1 MKDTFKNKNI
11 AIVLSAAG
19 MIFLTLLIV
28 SACADRPGQALR
40 VMSFNIRYDNPD
52 DGENAWVHRRDAVA
66 SMIRFHKA
74 DVVGVQE
81 ALARQ
86 IDDLT
91 ARLPGFDWFGVGRD
105 DGKKEGEFTAVLYR
119 TRRLMSEERSTF
131 WLSETPDRPGL
142 GWDAAC
148 NRTVTWGRF
157 VDVSTRKVFFFF
169 NTHFDHRGEKART
182 ESARLLLSKIDAL
195 APKDTPVV
203 ITGDFNCTPDSEPY
217 QILTLRELDAETR
230 TFHDACRMSGVD
242 HHGPTG
248 TFTGFDIQAIPGQPI
263 DYILVSREWQ
273 VLFHGTLSDTFD
285 GRYPSDHMPVL
296 AEIFLE

>member
-19 MIFLTLLIV
+19 IIVLTLLIV
-28 SACADRPGQALR
+28 SACTDRLGQALR
-40 VMSFNIRYDNPD
+40 VMSYNIRYDNPD

-81 ALARQ
+81 ALAHQ

-157 VDVSTRKVFFFF
+157 VDVSTRRLFFFF
-169 NTHFDHRGEKART
+169 NTHFDHRGERARA
-182 ESARLLLSKIDAL
+182 ESTHLLLSKIDAL

-203 ITGDFNCTPDSEPY
+203 ITGDFNYTPDSEPY
-217 QILTLRELDAETR
+217 QVLTRRGPNPEIRIFYDAR
-230 TFHDACRMSGVD
+230 RMSGVD

-248 TFTGFDIQAIPGQPI
+248 TFNGFDIQAVTGQTI
-263 DYILVSREWQ
+263 DYIFVSREWQ

-285 GRYPSDHMPVL
+285 GRFPSDHMPVL
-296 AEIFLE
+296 AEIFLK